1 MKYKEGEVE
10 YLLEQEQE
18 TREAMLNMLEDLQ
31 EQKDMI
37 ERSSKEWIDA
47 FDAIDDAV
55 MLHDKDNKIMRV
67 NNAYRKLSNIELYE
81 DIIGK
86 PYFKVFP
93 KLSAPMHTCL
103 ESVETGKMAKEEFL
117 LDDGRIFRS
126 RTYPIYDENSNY
138 NYGIH
143 LFEDITLERLQE
155 ERIKELNNTLRLI
168 SRCNEVLVR
177 SQSEEELIEKV
188 SKEIIGQNE
197 YHFVGFFL
205 RDNDTI
211 NCIHHELKSG
221 ELPMIKSIDF
231 ADAHYKECPVRVC
244 IEDGRVININDIEND
259 PTWAEVLKRFEEICP
274 ASFFGM
280 KGSMLLLPLHNHE
293 MLGAVAIYSQ
303 KRNFFSDEKTDLF
316 VELSN
321 DTAYGIHTLRLR
333 QKYLQTSQERDEILV
348 RLKDSLSG
356 TVESIG
362 KMVEA
367 RDPYTSGH
375 QKRVAELAVKI
386 AKEMNLEGKMIEGIK
401 FAALIHDIGKIQ
413 LPSEILTK
421 PTKLTEL
428 EYEMIKT
435 HPSTGYEILKNIH
448 FPWPIAEIVY
458 QHHEKIDGSGYPRGL
473 KGEEILLE
481 ARIITVADVMEAI
494 SSHRPYRASLGVEF
508 ALEVVEKGKG
518 SEFDAKVVEACLNLF
533 KDKNFKF

>member
-1 MKYKEGEVE
+1 MKYKESEVE

-31 EQKDMI
+31 EQKDII
-37 ERSSKEWIDA
+37 EQSHREWLNA
-47 FDAIDDAV
+47 FDAVDDAM
-55 MLHDKDNKIMRV
+55 MLHDKDNNIMRV
-67 NNAYRKLSNIELYE
+67 NHAYKELCGAEEYE
-81 DIIGK
+81 EIIAK

-93 KLSAPMHTCL
+93 KLNAPMKTCR
-103 ESVETGKMAKEEFL
+103 ESIKTGKVAQEELL

-126 RTYPIYDENSNY
+126 RTYPIYDENSEY
-138 NYGIH
+138 SYGIH
-143 LFEDITLERLQE
+143 IFEDITQERLQE
-155 ERIKELNNTLRLI
+155 KRIEELNKTLKLI
-168 SRCNEVLVR
+168 SRCNEILVR
-177 SQSEEELIEKV
+177 SQSEDELIGKV
-188 SKEIIGQNE
+188 SKEIIDQDG
-197 YHFVGFFL
+197 YDFVGFFL
-205 RDNDTI
+205 RDNDAI
-211 NCIHHELKSG
+211 NCIHYELKSVK
-221 ELPMIKSIDF
+221 LPKITSIDF
-231 ADAHYKECPVRVC
+231 ADTNYKECPITEC
-244 IEDGRVININDIEND
+244 IQKREIINISDIEND
-259 PTWAEVLKRFEEICP
+259 PTWTKVLKRFEEICP
-274 ASFFGM
+274 AAFFGM

-293 MLGAVAIYSQ
+293 MLGAVAIYSK
-303 KRNFFSDEKTDLF
+303 KRNFFDDEKTDLF

-333 QKYLQTSQERDEILV
+333 QKFSQTSQERDEMFV
-348 RLKDSLSG
+348 RLKDSLGG

-413 LPSEILTK
+413 LPSEMLTK

-448 FPWPIAEIVY
+448 FPWPIAEIIY

-481 ARIITVADVMEAI
+481 ARIITVADIIEAI

-508 ALEVVEKGKG
+508 ALEVVENGKG
-518 SEFDAKVVEACLNLF
+518 REFDAEVVEACLNLF

>member
-1 MKYKEGEVE
+1 MKHNENEFE

-37 ERSSKEWIDA
+37 EHSHREWIDA

-55 MLHDKDNKIMRV
+55 MLHDKDNNIMRV
-67 NNAYRKLSNIELYE
+67 NNSYKKLSSIERYE
-81 DIIGK
+81 DIIGE

-93 KLSAPMHTCL
+93 KLSAPMHTCR
-103 ESVETGKMAKEEFL
+103 ESVETGKVAQEEFL

-126 RTYPIYDENSNY
+126 RTYPIYDENSEY
-138 NYGIH
+138 SYGIH
-143 LFEDITLERLQE
+143 IFEDITQERLQE
-155 ERIKELNNTLRLI
+155 ERIKELNKTLKLI

-177 SQSEEELIEKV
+177 SQSEEELIGKV
-188 SKEIIGQNE
+188 SEEIIGQNE
-197 YHFVGFFL
+197 YDLIGFFL
-205 RDNDTI
+205 IDNDAI
-211 NCIHHELKSG
+211 NWIHHELKSG
-221 ELPMIKSIDF
+221 ELPKITSIDF

-244 IEDGRVININDIEND
+244 IEEKRVININDIEND
-259 PTWAEVLKRFEEICP
+259 PTWAEVLKRFAEISP
-274 ASFFGM
+274 ATFFGM
-280 KGSMLLLPLHNHE
+280 KGSMLFLPLHNHE
-293 MLGAVAIYSQ
+293 TLGAMSIYSQ
-303 KRNFFSDEKTDLF
+303 KRNFFNDEKTDLF
-316 VELSN
+316 IELSN

-333 QKYLQTSQERDEILV
+333 QKFLQTSQERDGIFV
-348 RLKDSLSG
+348 KLKDSLSG

-386 AKEMNLEGKMIEGIK
+386 AEEMNLEDKTIEGIK
-401 FAALIHDIGKIQ
+401 LAALIHDIGKIQ

-508 ALEVVEKGKG
+508 ALEVLENSKGR
-518 SEFDAKVVEACLNLF
+518 EFDAQVVEACLNLF